1 MEMDDLL
8 ERSRAT
14 PAFKADVRTFATSH
28 AAAPLTITAARHAPR
43 VKVLRV
49 VAQLLHALPALPV
62 ERVHVDAVSGCSDF
76 VGTLSVTADGTQ
88 FQVDFAW
95 CCHWR
100 AKQEGW
106 TDAFGFPDQIRAAR
120 EFGWDCFERWE
131 PRASIP
137 ALPTARLE
145 RDVAVS

>member
-1 MEMDDLL
+1 MEMDQLL

-14 PAFKADVRTFATSH
+14 AAFKADVRNFATSH
-28 AAAPLTITAARHAPR
+28 LAAPKTITAARHAPR

-49 VAQLLHALPALPV
+49 VAQLLHSHPAMSV

-76 VGTLSVTADGTQ
+76 VGTLLVIADGTQ
-88 FQVDFAW
+88 HQVDFAW

-120 EFGWDCFERWE
+120 EFEWDCFERWE
-131 PRASIP
+131 PRSAAPS
-137 ALPTARLE
+137 LPTARPTH
-145 RDVAVS
+145 DVAVS

>member
-1 MEMDDLL
+1 MEMDSLL

-28 AAAPLTITAARHAPR
+28 AAAPATITAARHAPR

-49 VAQLLHALPALPV
+49 VAQLLHSHPALAV

-76 VGTLSVTADGTQ
+76 VGTLQFVADGTQ
-88 FQVDFAW
+88 HHVDFTW

-131 PRASIP
+131 PRSTVP
-137 ALPTARLE
+137 SLPIARSA
-145 RDVAVS
+145 RDLAVS